1 MQEHGCRAKNQ
12 QSRVPKQSLLGYVK
26 VIWLILP
33 QTWPFKEVRS
43 CTISLTSSAVDVHL
57 PPLLTF
63 LSYQGCGS
71 WQAFSEAEAVKVV
84 YSVSD
89 MFDIV
94 ARLGSFKD
102 RPKVQ
107 VEVRHIAVLLQ
118 AENGAHVLLI
128 YQPVATGIF
137 SFVMA
142 MVVMEII
149 CLASKSKHRA
159 DQQGAKVHA
168 ASFGTGCSL

>member
-1 MQEHGCRAKNQ
+1 MSHRTRK
-12 QSRVPKQSLLGYVK
+12 SRLPKQSLLGYVK
-26 VIWLILP
+26 VSREILP
-33 QTWPFKEVRS
+33 QTWAFKEVRS

-57 PPLLTF
+57 PPFLTF
-63 LSYQGCGS
+63 LSYQGCSS
-71 WQAFSEAEAVKVV
+71 WQAFSKAEAIKVV

-94 ARLGSFKD
+94 ARLGSFTD
-102 RPKVQ
+102 GPKVQ

-128 YQPVATGIF
+128 YQPVATGVF

-149 CLASKSKHRA
+149 CLASKTKHRA
-159 DQQGAKVHA
+159 DQ
-168 ASFGTGCSL
+168 